1 MSNFPPPLPPSTPPS
16 FIPPPMPPAPQQ
28 PEIVRAVLDNLEQ
41 KTGAF
46 SKQAFRLVI
55 TDKRLIFALQK
66 KNTTDYARQDPSITL
81 AENPA
86 NFAIPIEQVIKVET
100 YSAGMDDTSPDYM
113 IVSMPAQKYRFNIRN
128 YY

>member
-16 FIPPPMPPAPQQ
+16 FIPPPMPPAPRQ
-28 PEIVRAVLDNLEQ
+28 PEIVGAVLDNLEQ

-100 YSAGMDDTSPDYM
+100 YSAGMDDPSPDYM
-113 IVSMPAQKYRFNIRN
+113 IVFTPAQKYRFNIRN